1 MTKLPPQNLEAEQSV
16 LGGIMVDPDALD
28 RIVDV
33 ISENDFYKAA
43 HRKIYLIVMGLRQK
57 NQPVDL
63 LTVTSA
69 LRDAGDLEAVGGTA
83 YLATIVDQTPSS
95 ANIVHY
101 AELMKEKATMRK
113 LIEVCS
119 GIVEKAYSQDFEDI
133 DKFLNEA
140 ESSVFQVAEKSKK
153 AGLVPASSIIKS
165 SLDKIEFLYNQK
177 SAVTGVA
184 TGFTDFD
191 KMTSGLQPGD
201 LVIIAARPSMGKT
214 AFALNI
220 AQHVSLRE
228 KKSVAFFSLEMGQE
242 SVMMRMLAS
251 EARVNLGD
259 IRTGRVPD
267 SFWPKLINVASK
279 FSEAPLYIDDTSGI
293 SPYEIRAKARRLKAQ
308 KGLDLIMVDYLQ
320 IMDLKTKVESRERA
334 VSEMSRNMKAL
345 AKELSVPVVV
355 LSQINR
361 GVEGRNDRRPMLS
374 DLRESGAIEQDAD
387 VIAMIY
393 RDEYYDRESADNK
406 GQAEVIIAKQRNG
419 PVGSVKMT
427 FLSHY
432 GTFTNLAMH
441 DGHAP
446 QPIVYN
452 QNA

>member
-1 MTKLPPQNLEAEQSV
+1 MSKIPPQNLEAEQSV

-33 ISENDFYKAA
+33 ITEEDFYKNA
-43 HRKIYLIVMGLRQK
+43 HRKIYATVMGLKTK

-63 LTVTSA
+63 LTITSS
-69 LRDAGDLEAVGGTA
+69 LRDSGELDAIGGTS

-101 AELMKEKATMRK
+101 AEIVKEKSTTRR
-113 LIEVCS
+113 LITICS
-119 GIVEKAYSQDFEDI
+119 EIVEKAYNQDFEDL

-140 ESSVFQVAEKSKK
+140 ESGVFQVAEKSKK
-153 AGLVPASSIIKS
+153 AGLVPASSIIKA
-165 SLDKIEFLYNQK
+165 SLDKIEYMYNAK
-177 SAVTGVA
+177 AAVTGVA

-191 KMTSGLQPGD
+191 KMTSGLQSGD

-220 AQHVSLRE
+220 AQHVALRE
-228 KKSVAFFSLEMGQE
+228 KKSVAFFSLEMGLE

-251 EARVNLGD
+251 EARVNLSD
-259 IRTGRVPD
+259 LRTGRVAD
-267 SFWPKLINVASK
+267 SFWPRLINVASR
-279 FSEAPLYIDDTSGI
+279 FSDAPLYIDDTSGI
-293 SPYEIRAKARRLKAQ
+293 SPYEIRAKARRLKTQ

-320 IMDLKTKVESRERA
+320 IMDLKVKVESRERA

-345 AKELSVPVVV
+345 AKELGVPVVV

-393 RDEYYDRESADNK
+393 RDEYYDRDSADNK
-406 GQAEVIIAKQRNG
+406 GQAEIIIAKQRNG
-419 PVGSVKMT
+419 PVGSVKVT
-427 FLSHY
+427 FLSHF
-432 GTFTNLAMH
+432 GTFTNLAMA

-446 QPIVYN
+446 APSVHSN
-452 QNA
+452 N